1 MSKEEIM
8 NSDKVFEGKV
18 ISVRVDTVEL
28 PGQRYA
34 KREIVEHKGSVAIV
48 AFTDDDKLLFVKQYR
63 LAVGK
68 TLLELPAGHID
79 PGEGPMDAAV
89 RELREETG
97 FETENM
103 KFITEVYTS
112 PGFTDER
119 IHLFYTRDLIP
130 SEQDLDDTED
140 IEIVE
145 MSLDEA
151 MRLVKLGEITDAKT
165 IIGVLSVYQ
174 LKGDKDGSK
183 SN

>member
-1 MSKEEIM
+1 MTNKEENMSKEEIM

-119 IHLFYTRDLIP
+119 IH
-130 SEQDLDDTED
+130 
-140 IEIVE
+140 
-145 MSLDEA
+145 
-151 MRLVKLGEITDAKT
+151 
-165 IIGVLSVYQ
+165 
-174 LKGDKDGSK
+174 
-183 SN
+183 